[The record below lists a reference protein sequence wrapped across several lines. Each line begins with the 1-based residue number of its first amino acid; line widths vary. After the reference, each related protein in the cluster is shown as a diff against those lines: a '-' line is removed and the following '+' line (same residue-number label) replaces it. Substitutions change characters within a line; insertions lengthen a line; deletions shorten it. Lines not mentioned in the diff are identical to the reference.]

1 MTVQLPFL
9 LLAFL
14 AAAGPQGPP
23 SEEIVV
29 KSREAQEAFSGGR
42 FQEAAERYGELARVL
57 PDIPGLKM
65 NHGMALYL
73 AGRPQ
78 SAVSPLREAVN
89 ADPDLTPG
97 WFFLGASLLD
107 TGRADEAVEPLE
119 TFLRKN
125 PSEADAIE
133 LLAEAYRRS
142 GRFDRAVE
150 RFRTLLELDARNPRA
165 WFGLGRAYEALAERA
180 FDLLEETAFE
190 SAYWFALIAESR
202 VVQQQYSSAFFFYRK
217 ALELKPDLRGIH
229 VAISRIYRQTGNPEW
244 ADREEQ
250 KEIELGLPDCERER
264 FVCRYLEGRF
274 EDLLAEASKDDEP
287 ESLYWRIQAA
297 NGLVLQAFS
306 RLTELPPSVEVHG
319 LKAEIHRNQGRH
331 WESVREWRAALEL
344 DPGNPEL
351 RRELALSLYLN
362 RDYDGSRKIVDE
374 LLERSPDS
382 PMLNFLAGDCLL
394 NQQRVEDAV
403 PFLEKAANLDPDYL
417 GARSAL
423 GRAYVHVGDSDKAI
437 PHLRAALPT
446 DDDGSLHFQLAR
458 AYQRAGE
465 RDLAQEMMRRY
476 QEIDRRVREEE
487 SRVEE
492 EVRITPP

>member
-1 MTVQLPFL
+1 MSACLAIL
-9 LLAFL
+9 LLGSL
-14 AAAGPQGPP
+14 AAGGPQEPP
-23 SEEIVV
+23 SEEILVQ
-29 KSREAQEAFSGGR
+29 SRAAQEAFSGGR
-42 FQEAAERYGELARVL
+42 FQEAAERYGELARAL

-78 SAVSPLREAVN
+78 LAVGPLREAV
-89 ADPDLTPG
+89 AGDPDLTPAL
-97 WFFLGASLLD
+97 FFLGASLLD
-107 TGRADEAVEPLE
+107 TGRAADAVEPLE
-119 TFLRKN
+119 TFVRRN
-125 PSEADAIE
+125 PSESDALE
-133 LLAEAYRRS
+133 LLAEALRQS
-142 GRFDRAVE
+142 GRLDRAVE
-150 RFRTLLELDARNPRA
+150 RYRSLLRMDDQNARA
-165 WFGLGRAYEALAERA
+165 WFGLGRTYEAVAERA
-180 FDLLEETAFE
+180 FDLIEETAFE

-217 ALELKPDLRGIH
+217 ALEKKPDMRGIH
-229 VAISRIYRQTGNPEW
+229 VAVGRIYRQTGNQEW
-244 ADREEQ
+244 AEREER

-274 EDLLAEASKDDEP
+274 EDLLAEASRDDEP

-297 NGLVLQAFS
+297 NGLVLYSFS
-306 RLTELPPSVEVHG
+306 RLTELPPSLEVHR

-362 RDYDGSRKIVDE
+362 RDYEGSRKIVDE
-374 LLERSPDS
+374 LLGRSPDS

-394 NQQRVEDAV
+394 NQQRVEDAI
-403 PFLEKAANLDPDYL
+403 PFLEKAATLDPDYL

-423 GRAYVHVGDSDKAI
+423 GRAYVHRGDSEKAI
-437 PHLRAALPT
+437 PHLKAALPT
-446 DDDGSLHFQLAR
+446 DGDGSLHFQLAR
-458 AYQRAGE
+458 AYQRVGE
-465 RDLAQEMMRRY
+465 RDMAQQMMRRY